1 MFHTLLSCFFTFILF
16 SISRSPFLSTK
27 TCPRGNCFRKISKS
41 ASFPWYLKS
50 NTKINKIPQFFGG
63 GIYKFLP
70 WCYSSGIER
79 QSKNCFRQYTQ
90 LNACRKKEIIM
101 KTRIEADSIGSLEVP
116 SDAYYGVQSLRAK
129 RNFPITG
136 TPIHPVM
143 IQNLAKIKRQLPSP
157 TAKHR
162 DCRRK
167 KRLPLSMPVM
177 KSLPAN

>member
-1 MFHTLLSCFFTFILF
+1 MIELMAHRIFLLFHVSYAALLFFHFYTVQHITFAVFCL
-16 SISRSPFLSTK
+16 RK

-101 KTRIEADSIGSLEVP
+101 KTRIEADPLVP
-116 SDAYYGVQSLRAK
+116 LKSHPTPTTGYSPCGQ
-129 RNFPITG
+129 NGIFPS
-136 TPIHPVM
+136 
-143 IQNLAKIKRQLPSP
+143 RE
-157 TAKHR
+157 
-162 DCRRK
+162 RRST
-167 KRLPLSMPVM
+167 RS
-177 KSLPAN
+177 

>member
-1 MFHTLLSCFFTFILF
+1 
-16 SISRSPFLSTK
+16 
-27 TCPRGNCFRKISKS
+27 
-41 ASFPWYLKS
+41 
-50 NTKINKIPQFFGG
+50 
-63 GIYKFLP
+63 
-70 WCYSSGIER
+70 
-79 QSKNCFRQYTQ
+79 
-90 LNACRKKEIIM
+90 M

-143 IQNLAKIKRQLPSP
+143 IQNLAKIKKAAAISNREAQRLPFE
-157 TAKHR
+157 HR
-162 DCRRK
+162 ARGRK

>member
-1 MFHTLLSCFFTFILF
+1 MAHRIFLLFSCFIRCLF
-16 SISRSPFLSTK
+16 LFFHFYTCSAYHVRRFLSTK

-116 SDAYYGVQSLRAK
+116 SDATTGYSPCGQ
-129 RNFPITG
+129 NGIFPS
-136 TPIHPVM
+136 
-143 IQNLAKIKRQLPSP
+143 RE
-157 TAKHR
+157 
-162 DCRRK
+162 RRST
-167 KRLPLSMPVM
+167 RS
-177 KSLPAN
+177 

>member
-1 MFHTLLSCFFTFILF
+1 MIELMAHRIVLAFFMFHTLLSCFSLLYC
-16 SISRSPFLSTK
+16 SAYHVRRFLSTK

-50 NTKINKIPQFFGG
+50 NAKINKIPQFFGG

-116 SDAYYGVQSLRAK
+116 SDAT
-129 RNFPITG
+129 TG
-136 TPIHPVM
+136 YSPCG
-143 IQNLAKIKRQLPSP
+143 QNGISPS
-157 TAKHR
+157 R
-162 DCRRK
+162 ERRST
-167 KRLPLSMPVM
+167 RS
-177 KSLPAN
+177 